1 MGTTTPKR
9 YRLPGNL
16 ARRAR
21 PSAPSGAGCGTTPR
35 RGSPNAK
42 PNRCSRLRD
51 AGRAGGVQ
59 RAGGHAAGTE
69 LDAEGAGSAIADE
82 LAAHRGGQAS
92 STVRWNREST
102 AIFRRR
108 LTPGG
113 PPPAWG
119 RVNTY
124 LGLAQYRAVLAARSG
139 WHHGRRASL
148 AGAAAGASVVV
159 LKQFYPLDRA
169 VIDAEFAAQR
179 AEYAER
185 SHKQAA
191 FDAGDAIGRE
201 VAAAV
206 LVEAA
211 SDNVGVA
218 RLPPQPAGP
227 GYWVSSGAATKK
239 GNYGAR
245 PFFLKSN
252 DEINAPPPP
261 AFGSAAFLAGLAE
274 VRALSDARTRAG
286 SDHSQVGAIL
296 GVRVQRQGGGPDR
309 PALPRRG
316 RGGADLRLRQRGG
329 VRRHHRLLPYQ
340 VHLVVHPPHAG
351 RSRHH
356 TRHGPA
362 QPPVIPSAHSCQSGA
377 WEAVLADAFPSERRS
392 LRAMAEEASY
402 SRVVGGLHY
411 TFDGDAGLALGR
423 KAGRLALKR
432 GIL

>member
-1 MGTTTPKR
+1 MRSQLFTTTCAM
-9 YRLPGNL
+9 LL
-16 ARRAR
+16 ALAACSE
-21 PSAPSGAGCGTTPR
+21 PAATPT
-35 RGSPNAK
+35 
-42 PNRCSRLRD
+42 D
-51 AGRAGGVQ
+51 
-59 RAGGHAAGTE
+59 TE
-69 LDAEGAGSAIADE
+69 LDTPSDATVVADE

-92 STVRWNREST
+92 STVRWNRKST
-102 AIFRRR
+102 SLFRSR
-108 LTPGG
+108 LIPGTPA
-113 PPPAWG
+113 PAWG
-119 RVNTY
+119 RSNTY
-124 LGLAQYRAVLAARSG
+124 LGLAQYRAVLEARRG

-159 LKQFYPLDRA
+159 LKQFYPLDHA

-185 SHKQAA
+185 SHKLQA

-201 VAAAV
+201 IAAAV

-218 RLPPQPAGP
+218 PLPPQPTGP
-227 GYWVSSGAATKK
+227 GYWVSSGAATVK

-261 AFGSAAFLAGLAE
+261 TFGSAAFLAGLAE
-274 VRALSDARTRAG
+274 VRAFSDARTPEQAAITVKWVPFSG
-286 SDHSQVGAIL
+286 VLFSDEAADLIDRHYRGEVEAARIFAYGNVAAFDAII
-296 GVRVQRQGGGPDR
+296 GCFHTKFTWWFIR
-309 PALPRRG
+309 PTQADPGITLATALPN
-316 RGGADLRLRQRGG
+316 
-329 VRRHHRLLPYQ
+329 
-340 VHLVVHPPHAG
+340 HP
-351 RSRHH
+351 SY
-356 TRHGPA
+356 
-362 QPPVIPSAHSCQSGA
+362 PSAHSCQSGA